1 MEIVI
6 SRKLLESLKLEDLND
21 ILSGLM
27 EKLSSGKPVFLLA
40 DPANPNKLLSTSKA
54 EYDKFIKEAV
64 VDKQKLGEVT
74 ARDRMVDLIQRISNY
89 YEQTKQEKLTNLEK
103 QQVVLNKRVQ
113 ELLAEKESDHS
124 REPTNTSVS
133 GTNQIMI
140 KSDWVR
146 DIPVFRASENDI
158 LDEWIYVVEKL
169 ATKNKVSYDALV
181 EEVTPYLKDR
191 ALRCYRIWEKESY
204 DKSWESL
211 KGKFNSLYNSRDSQ
225 NKL

>member
-27 EKLSSGKPVFLLA
+27 EKLSSDKPVFLLA

-54 EYDKFIKEAV
+54 EYDKFIKKAV
-64 VDKQKLGEVT
+64 VDKQKLDTVP
-74 ARDRMVDLIQRISNY
+74 N
-89 YEQTKQEKLTNLEK
+89 
-103 QQVVLNKRVQ
+103 
-113 ELLAEKESDHS
+113 
-124 REPTNTSVS
+124 VS
-133 GTNQIMI
+133 GTNKIMK

-169 ATKNKVSYDALV
+169 TTKNKVSYDALV
-181 EEVTPYLKDR
+181 EEATPYLKDR
-191 ALRCYRIWEKESY
+191 ALRCYRICVIRET
-204 DKSWESL
+204 
-211 KGKFNSLYNSRDSQ
+211 
-225 NKL
+225 